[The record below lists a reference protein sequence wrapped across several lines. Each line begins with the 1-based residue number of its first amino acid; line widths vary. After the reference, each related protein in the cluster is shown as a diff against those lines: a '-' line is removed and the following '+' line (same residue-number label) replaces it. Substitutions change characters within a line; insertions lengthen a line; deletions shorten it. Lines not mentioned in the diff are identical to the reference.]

1 MHGFRDGEGENECK
15 NCPQGYSSSSGPSA
29 TRCGEQIKKQLHV
42 LREKKER
49 NKHIGKNKKAHGEG
63 DGYRNI

>member
-1 MHGFRDGEGENECK
+1 MQEL
-15 NCPQGYSSSSGPSA
+15 PSGVFVIVRTERHA
-29 TRCGEQIKKQLHV
+29 LRRADKKQLHV